1 MRDKVQKVAAL
12 GAVVRDFESKGLGTV
27 PVTHCGQSLHPPS
40 VYSPVKWDQSTLPTS
55 THTVVIESD
64 EMMYV
69 KQ

>member
-40 VYSPVKWDQSTLPTS
+40 VYSPVKWDQSTLPTRLS
-55 THTVVIESD
+55 
-64 EMMYV
+64 
-69 KQ
+69 